1 VTDLSISQSSEIYND
16 YITIDKANG
25 GYKRRHKLYS
35 ADTKDSQRRLIYK
48 NVVKDLKNEVAISK
62 IAKDYNIARQTVYR
76 IKKDSIVNNE

>member
-1 VTDLSISQSSEIYND
+1 
-16 YITIDKANG
+16 
-25 GYKRRHKLYS
+25 GYKGRHKLYS
-35 ADTKDSQRRLIYK
+35 ANTKASQRRLIYK